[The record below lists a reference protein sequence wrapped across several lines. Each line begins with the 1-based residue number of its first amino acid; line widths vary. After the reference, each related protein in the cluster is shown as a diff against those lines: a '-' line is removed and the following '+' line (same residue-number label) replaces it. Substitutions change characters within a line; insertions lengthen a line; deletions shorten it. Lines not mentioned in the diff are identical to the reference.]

1 MNVFSR
7 SISSIFKG
15 AVKSF
20 QAFPTTI
27 ACALALTVLFLVRV
41 QLDWPRVQTS
51 QLLFNSL
58 GWALVLGA
66 LSSLAL
72 ITAVQSRLN
81 QPKAFLAAN
90 LLGAGIVLATFLAL
104 FLPGG
109 TVSGLAASRIGVLL
123 LVSFLAFIVLA
134 AYPKDQS
141 DFARSFF
148 MTHKAFLIA
157 LIYGL
162 VIMGGLDGVTFA
174 IKALIFPGMSE
185 KVNLYI
191 LILTGFLA
199 FTLFVGYFPDFRKGQ
214 VDAHREVAQKQPR
227 FIEILL
233 GYILI
238 PIVMALTVVLLAW
251 AGRTVLSGI
260 ETSFVQ
266 LAGIATAYTVG
277 GIWLHV
283 LVTHY
288 ETGLA
293 KFYRRAYPYA
303 ALVILAFEAWALLNQ
318 LNKSGLKMTEYSFI
332 IIWIIALFSAVTLI
346 FLKARAQPLIV
357 ALASAM
363 AIISVL
369 PAVGYQALP
378 FTAQASRLEK
388 LLLSQDILQ
397 GDQLVPAVKEPEQTV
412 REQITDA
419 VTYLSMAEDLRL
431 PAWYDQHLNEP
442 DTFKAKLG
450 FAQQW
455 PGLSGDSSYA
465 SSNLVL
471 PHEAV
476 EISDYR
482 WVIINPGESYDMT
495 GQNQPYSFT
504 GDRGTYQ
511 VSWIS
516 GDQTGNPSLLITL
529 DGRQIIKQDFADYLA
544 KLAENYPPTQAAG
557 KFGSPVSLQ
566 AMSVKLSTA
575 EIEALVIFSRI
586 EIYTNPGQ
594 GLSYY
599 ASPSAV
605 YFKEN

>member
-1 MNVFSR
+1 MNAFSR

-15 AVKSF
+15 AAKSI
-20 QAFPTTI
+20 QAFPATI
-27 ACALALTVLFLVRV
+27 GCALALAIVFLVRI
-41 QLDWPRVQTS
+41 QLDWPRMQIAP
-51 QLLFNSL
+51 LLFNSL
-58 GWALVLGA
+58 GWALALGA

-72 ITAVQSRLN
+72 VTAAQSRLN
-81 QPKAFLAAN
+81 QPKAFWAAN
-90 LLGAGIVLATFLAL
+90 LLGGLIALATFLIL

-109 TVSGLAASRIGVLL
+109 RVSGLAASRIGVLL
-123 LVSFLAFIVLA
+123 LVSFLVFIILA
-134 AYPKDQS
+134 GYPKDQS

-148 MTHKAFLIA
+148 MTHKALLIA

-162 VIMGGLDGVTFA
+162 VIMGGLQGVTFA

-185 KVNLYI
+185 KVNTYI
-191 LILTGFLA
+191 LIMSGFLT

-214 VDAHREVAQKQPR
+214 VDPHREVAQKQPR

-233 GYILI
+233 GYILV
-238 PIVMALTVVLLAW
+238 PIVMALTIVLLAW
-251 AGRTVLSGI
+251 AGRTILSGLKS
-260 ETSFVQ
+260 SFVQ

-277 GIWLHV
+277 GIWLHT

-293 KFYRRAYPYA
+293 KFYRVAYPYA
-303 ALVILAFEAWALLNQ
+303 ALVILAFEAWALVIQ

-332 IIWIIALFSAVTLI
+332 IIWIIALFSAVALI

-357 ALASAM
+357 ALSCVM

-388 LLLSQDILQ
+388 LLAGQGILQ
-397 GDQLVPAVKEPEQTV
+397 NGQLVPASQEPDQAT
-412 REQITDA
+412 REKITDA
-419 VTYLSMAEDLRL
+419 VMYLGMAGDIRL
-431 PAWYDQHLNEP
+431 PAWYDVHLNEP
-442 DTFKAKLG
+442 DTFKTKLG

-465 SSNLVL
+465 SANLIL

-476 EISDYR
+476 DISDYH
-482 WVIINPGESYDMT
+482 WVISNPAESADLS
-495 GQNQPYSFT
+495 GQNQPFVFT
-504 GDRGTYQ
+504 GNRGTYQ
-511 VSWIS
+511 VTWVS
-516 GDQTGNPSLLITL
+516 GDQTGKPSLQISL
-529 DGRQIIKQDFADYLA
+529 DGRQVIRQDFADYLA
-544 KLAENYPPTQAAG
+544 NLAENYPPSPVAG
-557 KFGSPVSLQ
+557 KVGNSVPLQ
-566 AMSVKLSTA
+566 AMTVKLSSP

-586 EIYTNPGQ
+586 EIYTNAGQ

-599 ASPSAV
+599 ANPSAI
-605 YFKEN
+605 YIKEN